1 MLFRSLLNW
10 PHKVWNTL
18 IWRVIPYCAFLV
30 SFSRSYEQAV
40 LNWPDTKP
48 LLGPRVALFVHYD
61 GNKIVRPYVLHYL
74 ARLQEAGLSVLFV
87 SNAGELTAAAM
98 ETVKPFCSGILVRRN
113 IGYDFTAM
121 REGLEHFGLPR
132 ADTELLV
139 IANDSVYGPLRPLDE
154 LLSRIDF
161 DEADLWGATD
171 SWQAR
176 YHLQSYFLAAGP
188 ALLRHPAWAAFWA
201 QVRPVPS
208 KRWVINKYEVGM
220 TQWMLHAGL
229 SVAALWPYQT
239 VVQGIDESQLMGGPR
254 DDRTETDPLVTVRRN
269 HSRRL
274 RVGYVNRI
282 AQNPTSDMWRQL
294 LVAGF
299 PFLKRELVRDNPTC
313 VSDIM
318 DWRKVIAETSGA
330 DISMIERDLQRLDRN
345 QAP

>member
-1 MLFRSLLNW
+1 MLLRTLLTW
-10 PHKVWNTL
+10 RRKLWNTL
-18 IWRVIPYCAFLV
+18 IWRIIPYSAFLV
-30 SFSRSYEQAV
+30 SLRRSHVQAV
-40 LNWPDTKP
+40 LSWPDTKP
-48 LLGPRVALFVHYD
+48 LLAPRVALFVHYD
-61 GNKIVRPYVLHYL
+61 GNRTVRPYVLHYL
-74 ARLQEAGLSVLFV
+74 SRLQEAGLSVLFV
-87 SNAGELTAAAM
+87 SNAGELMAEAL
-98 ETVKPFCSGILVRRN
+98 ERVKPFCSGILVRRN

-171 SWQAR
+171 SWQSR
-176 YHLQSYFLAAGP
+176 YHLQSYFLVAGRV
-188 ALLRHPAWAAFWA
+188 LLHHPAWAAFWA

-208 KRWVINKYEVGM
+208 KRWVINHYEVGI
-220 TQWMLHAGL
+220 TQWMLRAGL
-229 SVAALWPYQT
+229 RCAAIWKYQT
-239 VVQGIDESQLMGGPR
+239 VVQDIDQSHFGCSTA
-254 DDRTETDPLVTVRRN
+254 DDSDDIDPLLNVRRSQ
-269 HSRRL
+269 SRRL
-274 RVGYVNRI
+274 RIGYVLRT

-299 PFLKRELVRDNPTC
+299 PFLKRELVRDNPTH

-318 DWRKVIAETSGA
+318 DWRQVIAETSGA
-330 DISMIERDLQRLDRN
+330 DISMIERDLQRLVLN